1 MNAGQPYAESTV
13 EAAGRKFSIRV
24 LTFENGAFVSV
35 HEGSTPRIGPMTV
48 SMHVS
53 QVPVTTPVIPAKT
66 ESLFLKM
73 VSEMVASRTR
83 GIAAVTVSTGQGIS
97 AEATRA
103 IMQGIMEMV

>member
-24 LTFENGAFVSV
+24 LAFENGAFVSV
-35 HEGSTPRIGPMTV
+35 HEGGAARMGPMTV

-53 QVPVTTPVIPAKT
+53 QVPVTTPVIPAQT

-73 VSEMVASRTR
+73 AAEMVASRTH
-83 GIAAVTVSTGQGIS
+83 GIAAVTVSASSGMS

-103 IMQGIMEMV
+103 IMKGIMEMV